1 MATIYEMNG
10 LSIKEE
16 DSSYIVLTISKILND
31 TYNKYFTAI
40 QGQILETNESNVLW
54 KFGKNANTSQV
65 INSMIPNFN
74 LESLY
79 KINQFQPPMNQFQPP
94 SLSNSTSSNQTP
106 PPSENPFP
114 FQPPQSSNPF
124 QPPQSSN
131 PFQPPQSSNP
141 FQPPQSSNPFQPPQS
156 SNPFQ
161 PPQNLPGPGMFSN
174 MNSSSS
180 QSYDPNQQYPQQYP
194 QKVHEPKKLIYKSQ
208 PPNPEVFVYDYSPA
222 SIAVFLG
229 KDAYATIEP
238 ILKQLSQG
246 KPSNKLYPDGGQIY
260 RFGWVFA
267 KSNEQAISYLTQF
280 LQFDI
285 KANSDYSQV
294 RSYNKGGGYGQQQYP
309 QQQYSGMPPQ
319 QQYSGMPPK
328 QQQQY
333 PQQQQQFPSLPGQQP
348 QIVTGPFLPSNPS
361 LPSGFKLPGVPDNGV
376 VEQPLMDGVI
386 DIMNRLNKNQT
397 LETKIDGDKT
407 YYIGNIN
414 EVNEKIMSKNI
425 IWKIEIGNNMAVC
438 I

>member
-106 PPSENPFP
+106 PPSENPF
-114 FQPPQSSNPF
+114 
-124 QPPQSSN
+124 
-131 PFQPPQSSNP
+131 
-141 FQPPQSSNPFQPPQS
+141 PFQPPQS

-319 QQYSGMPPK
+319 QQ
-328 QQQQY
+328 QQY

-425 IWKIEIGNNMAVC
+425 IWKIEMGNNIAVC